1 MLNIRRISHR
11 EKQIGEWQQRF
22 QQDLAPHIPQVGE
35 RYFQITLNSEKQ
47 QIQVLVNAEDWC
59 RHRWPKLAHYAWDLL
74 DAKSLCKVFTYENTG
89 NAFFSEQFRCH
100 HVEIIDDE
108 QPQQPWLT
116 VKEKALGIVLLAE
129 PISGLKEI
137 KPINGLSDTLKLQAD
152 WILGYSHISGK
163 TLQSIALRDVPSTMA
178 LNGIALLLSIFVMMP
193 VLQDVNQYMRHE
205 SVDFSNVES
214 VDNFVDNGL
223 GRYKSYLMKYS
234 DPQLVTF
241 FESVQQGKTEIEVQE
256 EQAEPTLFSLL
267 PAYALSEIKSAF
279 EIGFY
284 IYLPFVV
291 IDLVISSILLALGMM
306 MMSPVTISVPVKLI
320 LFVAIDGWS
329 LISKGL
335 VMQYFE
341 LAQH

>member
-1 MLNIRRISHR
+1 MPTIPDGIPLLAIIAFSTLLPFIIAAGTCYLKIS
-11 EKQIGEWQQRF
+11 
-22 QQDLAPHIPQVGE
+22 
-35 RYFQITLNSEKQ
+35 
-47 QIQVLVNAEDWC
+47 
-59 RHRWPKLAHYAWDLL
+59 
-74 DAKSLCKVFTYENTG
+74 
-89 NAFFSEQFRCH
+89 
-100 HVEIIDDE
+100 
-108 QPQQPWLT
+108 
-116 VKEKALGIVLLAE
+116 IVLIMVRNAM
-129 PISGLKEI
+129 GV
-137 KPINGLSDTLKLQAD
+137 Q
-152 WILGYSHISGK
+152 
-163 TLQSIALRDVPSTMA
+163 QVPSTMV

-193 VLQDVNQYMRHE
+193 VLQDVNNHMRQE

-214 VDNFVDNGL
+214 IDRFVDNGL
-223 GRYKSYLMKYS
+223 GGYKAYLKKYS

-241 FESVQQGKTEIEVQE
+241 FESIQQGRSEEEVTADE
-256 EQAEPTLFSLL
+256 SEATLFSLL

-306 MMSPVTISVPVKLI
+306 MMSPVTISIPVKLI

-335 VMQYFE
+335 VMQYID